1 MLESLDVLDVLDVLS
16 HAEAIGNPW
25 CIAGSTKN
33 GSSIDM
39 SSKT

>member
-1 MLESLDVLDVLDVLS
+1 LF

-39 SSKT
+39 SSKTWR

>member
-1 MLESLDVLDVLDVLS
+1 LDVLF